1 MIAHASTR
9 NGNGAATMPGAWQPE
24 SPFSSSAEQES
35 PPAVVVTPGD
45 AFAPMSSESPFL
57 SEYEGA
63 GASVSALA
71 EPMASLAGELYDR
84 EFEESITDLVN
95 EGSALIAEREES
107 EANDPVQ
114 ARDQSER
121 LLREFYAP
129 LGREAHAVIDR
140 MNAEMGETDLATV
153 AEAEIGERM
162 ERFVAPTMPGS
173 PEVFEQFLGKFI
185 KKAKNAVKGAVKL
198 AKKVGSVVG
207 RFMPLNLVLNK
218 LKALINPLLQRV
230 LRFALD
236 KLPVALRPAATQLAQ
251 RMLGIKAPAPK
262 AAPAQMAAPTMTQ
275 TPGVA
280 PGDSIDAAIAAVSND
295 GSDSST
301 PPEGVSG
308 TTPNTPAVDA
318 TTADPAE
325 IQEEFDS
332 LLAGSIVGGE
342 AFEQEVVHNAAFVQP
357 PAGSE
362 HALRELRH
370 ARDRFARRVVSM
382 RPREDPTPEV
392 EQFIPAV
399 LGAAKLGVK
408 LIGRP
413 KVVKFLAGL
422 VGKHIRRY
430 VGPAQASSLS
440 SALVDTGL
448 RLVHLEASPEMEQ
461 LAPGYTLASTVENTV
476 NGLLTSANESAWRDE
491 MLLESSAQEAF
502 EKAAVAAFPDSQIRG
517 ELQESP
523 GAPGAWITVP
533 GLAPYEKFSN
543 TPEVTITPEMAEEIT
558 SFGGQR
564 LGAVLRAQHAL
575 PAHRALRARLHLYRA
590 LPGTTLS
597 GIARRERVRGLRS
610 ARRHAWS
617 RFHPLTRNAARM
629 LLGHPRLGVDVDPR
643 FLARRERIGAQQR
656 FYYLEVLDPD
666 ARVASSEA
674 AAQQGA
680 RATQVNAVLDFPAR
694 RLTLNAYLAEPDAQ
708 ELAARVRANGGSR
721 ALAQFARPMLQRAIA
736 TALGGSPND
745 SLRVIHPAMPGVRAV
760 PDALLR
766 VLSASGGGVVA
777 QVMEGIMRAMTS
789 DGPAGVATLGE
800 SIAHAADAAAEGVTL
815 TFVMQDAPFLPALQR
830 AITAGGGAASGSVA
844 RGGAVAVHVTVAP
857 GFVG

>member
-1 MIAHASTR
+1 MIAQASLR
-9 NGNGAATMPGAWQPE
+9 NGNGAATTQGTWQPE
-24 SPFSSSAEQES
+24 SPFHSNAEQEGPS
-35 PPAVVVTPGD
+35 AVAVTPGA
-45 AFAPMSSESPFL
+45 AFAPMSSESPFMA
-57 SEYEGA
+57 EYEGG
-63 GASVSALA
+63 GASISALA
-71 EPMASLAGELYDR
+71 EPMASYAGELYDR

-153 AEAEIGERM
+153 AEGEIDERM
-162 ERFVAPTMPGS
+162 ERFVAPTMPGA
-173 PEVFEQFLGKFI
+173 PEVFEQFLGKLI
-185 KKAKNAVKGAVKL
+185 KKAKKAVKGAVKL
-198 AKKVGSVVG
+198 ARKVGSVVG

-262 AAPAQMAAPTMTQ
+262 SAPTPTMTG
-275 TPGVA
+275 TPSNA
-280 PGDSIDAAIAAVSND
+280 SGDSIDATIAAVSND
-295 GSDSST
+295 SADTST
-301 PPEGVSG
+301 PPEGSSG
-308 TTPNTPAVDA
+308 TTGNTPTVDA

-342 AFEQEVVHNAAFVQP
+342 AFEQEVVQNATFVQP

-382 RPREDPTPEV
+382 RQREDPTPEV

-413 KVVKFLAGL
+413 RVVRFLAGL
-422 VGKHIRRY
+422 VAKHIRRY

-476 NGLLTSANESAWRDE
+476 NGLLAEASESAWNDE
-491 MLLESSAQEAF
+491 LLLESSAQEAF
-502 EKAAVAAFPDSQIRG
+502 ERAAVAAFPDSQIRG

-523 GAPGAWITVP
+523 GAPGAWVTVP
-533 GLAPYEKFSN
+533 GLAPYEKFTN

-575 PAHRALRARLHLYRA
+575 PGQRALRARLHMYRA

-643 FLARRERIGAQQR
+643 FLARRERIRPQQR

-666 ARVASSEA
+666 ARVASSDA
-674 AAQQGA
+674 AAQHGA
-680 RATQVNAVLDFPAR
+680 RPTQVNAILDFPAH
-694 RLTLNAYLAEPDAQ
+694 RLTLHAYLAEPDAQ

-721 ALAQFARPMLQRAIA
+721 PLAQFARPILQRAIA
-736 TALGGSPND
+736 TALGGTPND
-745 SLRVIHPAMPGVRAV
+745 SLRVIHPAMPGMRTV

-766 VLSASGGGVVA
+766 VLSAPGGRVVE

-789 DGPAGVATLGE
+789 DGSTGAATLGE
-800 SIAHAADAAAEGVTL
+800 SIAQAADAAADGVTL
-815 TFVMQDAPFLPALQR
+815 TFVMQDPAFLPALQR
-830 AITAGGGAASGSVA
+830 AIAAGGGNTSGSVA
-844 RGGAVAVHVTVAP
+844 RGGGAVQVTVAP

>member
-1 MIAHASTR
+1 MIAQASQR
-9 NGNGAATMPGAWQPE
+9 NGNGAATAQGAWQPE
-24 SPFSSSAEQES
+24 SPFYSNAEHEAA
-35 PPAVVVTPGD
+35 PAVVVTPGA
-45 AFAPMSSESPFL
+45 AFAPMSSESPFMA
-57 SEYEGA
+57 EYEGA
-63 GASVSALA
+63 GASASALA
-71 EPMASLAGELYDR
+71 EPMASFAGELYDR
-84 EFEESITDLVN
+84 EFEESVTDLVN
-95 EGSALIAEREES
+95 EGAALIAEREES

-153 AEAEIGERM
+153 GEGEIDERM
-162 ERFVAPTMPGS
+162 ERFVAPTMPGA
-173 PEVFEQFLGKFI
+173 PEVFEQFLGKLI
-185 KKAKNAVKGAVKL
+185 KKAKKAVKGAVKL

-207 RFMPLNLVLNK
+207 RFMPLNLVLSK

-262 AAPAQMAAPTMTQ
+262 PAPAPMTATMTGQ
-275 TPGVA
+275 PA
-280 PGDSIDAAIAAVSND
+280 IASGDAIDAAIASVSGN
-295 GSDSST
+295 SADSSNT
-301 PPEGVSG
+301 PEGVSG
-308 TTPNTPAVDA
+308 TTSNTTAVDA

-332 LLAGSIVGGE
+332 LLAGSIIGGE

-370 ARDRFARRVVSM
+370 ARDRFARRVVAM
-382 RPREDPTPEV
+382 RQREDPTPEV

-440 SALVDTGL
+440 TALVDTGL

-476 NGLLTSANESAWRDE
+476 NGLLASANESTWRDE
-491 MLLESSAQEAF
+491 MLLEASAQEAF
-502 EKAAVAAFPDSQIRG
+502 ESAAVAAFPDSQIRG

-543 TPEVTITPEMAEEIT
+543 TPEVTITPEMAEEIA

-597 GIARRERVRGLRS
+597 GIAHRERVRGLRS

-617 RFHPLTRNAARM
+617 RFHPLTRSAARM

-643 FLARRERIGAQQR
+643 FLARRERIRPQQR

-674 AAQQGA
+674 AAKQGA
-680 RATQVNAVLDFPAR
+680 RPTQANAVLDFPAR

-721 ALAQFARPMLQRAIA
+721 SLAQFARPMLQRAIA

-745 SLRVIHPAMPGVRAV
+745 NLRVIHPAMPGIRAV

-789 DGPAGVATLGE
+789 DGSNGATTLGD
-800 SIAHAADAAAEGVTL
+800 SIAQAADAAADGLTL
-815 TFVMQDAPFLPALQR
+815 TFVMQDPTFLPALQR
-830 AITAGGGAASGSVA
+830 AIATGAGDSSTSVA
-844 RGGAVAVHVTVAP
+844 RGGAGAIQVAVTA